1 MIMVSGEGGE
11 EDAFHDLMSAIKTS
25 RWLASAFAAF
35 HDTYVEEA
43 SSLEESLVKKTSY
56 RSAL

>member
-25 RWLASAFAAF
+25 CWWASVYAAF
-35 HDTYVEEA
+35 HDTHVEEA
-43 SSLEESLVKKTSY
+43 SSLEESLVKKNS
-56 RSAL
+56 